1 MSTYNIFLSQKD
13 KAFLKALAKTIKSER
28 SPKSALTSIQNTI
41 ALSLGYNSW
50 NALQEFNKC
59 DVQFTDLAAIL
70 KIAISHTVKEFLN
83 ATDINDASNELYS
96 LFFGSSVW
104 TEYGDN
110 NPGSAIHMCL
120 LPLDQQDQYEL
131 VGFTS
136 ELDLVN
142 KIESRSS
149 TDLVM
154 NPVISIDR
162 ELISR
167 RERPYAAR
175 RPILKYL
182 ESIKGIVFLE
192 SNAKICHFDY
202 ISSSEVD
209 ITSDDITRTLMR
221 CAFLSP
227 SSYIY
232 QFRIEKDL
240 FVARLYREEVDS
252 SSNSLAG
259 AVKIDS
265 ENRAL
270 LKSRTHP
277 IEGYSCVE
285 DALIYAAF
293 DDCFDIMPIQN
304 HSYFDFCRY
313 SIAKIFG
320 LQSIASDLKEIADS
334 LS

>member
-1 MSTYNIFLSQKD
+1 MSIYNIFLSQKD
-13 KAFLKALAKTIKSER
+13 KAFLKALAKTIKSEC
-28 SPKSALTSIQNTI
+28 SPESELTSIQNTI
-41 ALSLGYNSW
+41 ASSLGYNSW
-50 NALQEFNKC
+50 NALQKFNQC
-59 DVQFTDLAAIL
+59 DVQFTDLASIL
-70 KIAISHTVKEFLN
+70 KIAISHTVTELFN
-83 ATDINDASNELYS
+83 ATDVNDASNELYS

-110 NPGSAIHMCL
+110 TPGNTINMCL
-120 LPLDQQDQYEL
+120 LPLDHQGQYEL

-136 ELDLVN
+136 ELDLVK
-142 KIESRSS
+142 KIESRLS
-149 TDLVM
+149 TSLVM

-162 ELISR
+162 KLISR

-175 RPILKYL
+175 RPILKYF
-182 ESIKGIVFLE
+182 ESVEGIVFIE
-192 SNAKICHFDY
+192 SDTKICHFDY
-202 ISSSEVD
+202 ISSSEIN
-209 ITSDDITRTLMR
+209 ITSDDIKHALMR

-240 FVARLYREEVDS
+240 FVARVYREEINS
-252 SSNSLAG
+252 SRNSLAG

-265 ENRAL
+265 ENRDL

-277 IEGYSCVE
+277 VEGYSCVE

-293 DDCFDIMPIQN
+293 DDNFHMTPNEN

-313 SIAKIFG
+313 SIAKIFE
-320 LQSIASDLKEIADS
+320 LQSFASDLVKVADTFR
-334 LS
+334 